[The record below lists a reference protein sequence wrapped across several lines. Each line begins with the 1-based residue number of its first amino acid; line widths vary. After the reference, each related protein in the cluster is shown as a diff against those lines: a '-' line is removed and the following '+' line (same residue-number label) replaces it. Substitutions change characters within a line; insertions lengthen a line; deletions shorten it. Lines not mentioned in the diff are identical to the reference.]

1 MNYIERIS
9 TDNIDIAIII
19 RSDFKSEGIEFFT
32 PNTFSQQIG
41 YMNRPLGYKID
52 PHIHKPVLREV
63 EYTNEVLF
71 IKTGKLRVDF
81 FCEEKKY
88 LKSTILEQG
97 DVILLIRGGHGFEML
112 EETEIIE
119 VKQGPY
125 AGDMDKLRFIPA
137 NSNL

>member
-1 MNYIERIS
+1 MRKMNYIERIS
-9 TDNIDIAIII
+9 TDHIDLAIII

-81 FCEEKKY
+81 FCEEKNQ
-88 LKSTILEQG
+88 S
-97 DVILLIRGGHGFEML
+97 RNFE
-112 EETEIIE
+112 
-119 VKQGPY
+119 KQRRY
-125 AGDMDKLRFIPA
+125 FIPRTKKSFRT
-137 NSNL
+137 NGRKKFRLH